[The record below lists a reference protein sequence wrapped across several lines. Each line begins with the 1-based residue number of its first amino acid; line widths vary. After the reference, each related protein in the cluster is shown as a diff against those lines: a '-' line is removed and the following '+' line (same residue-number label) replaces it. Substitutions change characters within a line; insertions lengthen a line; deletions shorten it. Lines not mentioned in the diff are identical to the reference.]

1 MEVLKLSAFA
11 IISVVLIV
19 LIKQEKKEIGLVI
32 GIIVAVIVAAYGI
45 LKLDEVINLLYSL
58 ITKTRY
64 KC

>member
-45 LKLDEVINLLYSL
+45 LKLDEVIDLLYSL

>member
-11 IISVVLIV
+11 IVSVVLIV

-32 GIIVAVIVAAYGI
+32 GIAGAVIVAAYGI

-58 ITKTRY
+58 VTKTRY

>member
-58 ITKTRY
+58 IAKTRY

>member
-32 GIIVAVIVAAYGI
+32 GIIVAVIVATYGI